1 MNDFTDAPLG
11 RLLVARKAAR
21 SFAARYAGRTV
32 LAIGAH
38 PDDIE
43 LGIGATVALLSAS
56 GARVVMA
63 VCSVPGDYEI
73 RRAEALAAADILGC
87 ELRILMDGGSRRIE
101 DVKTYQLVGMIDDLV
116 REVQPAA
123 MLTHGCTDFHSDH
136 VLVHHASVPSQR
148 LHSFDF
154 YCYLPTMVRPVPVPF
169 QPRAYIDVSDTIE
182 AKIDAIAAHK
192 SQFGSRGI
200 SFDYYREIAHLNGRM
215 CGVEY
220 AEGLDIGRIVFA

>member
-1 MNDFTDAPLG
+1 MNAAVLPIE
-11 RLLVARKAAR
+11 RLPIARKAACT
-21 SFAARYAGRTV
+21 FPARYAGRTV

-43 LGIGATVALLSAS
+43 LGVGATVALLARA

-63 VCSVPGDYEI
+63 VCSVPSDYD
-73 RRAEALAAADILGC
+73 RRRSEALDAAAILGC

-101 DVKTYQLVGMIDDLV
+101 DVKTYQLVGLIDDMV
-116 REVQPAA
+116 RELRPAA
-123 MLTHGCTDFHSDH
+123 MLTHGCTDFHGDH
-136 VLVHHASVPSQR
+136 VAVHHASVPSQR
-148 LHSFDF
+148 LHAFDF

-169 QPRAYIDVSDTIE
+169 QPRAYIDVSTTIE
-182 AKIDAIAAHK
+182 TKIDAIAAHK

-200 SFDYYREIAHLNGRM
+200 SFDYYREIAHLNGVM
-215 CGVEY
+215 CGAEY

>member
-1 MNDFTDAPLG
+1 MNDVCDAPLG
-11 RLLVARKAAR
+11 KLLVARKAAR

-43 LGIGATVALLSAS
+43 LGIGATVAMLAHA

-63 VCSVPGDYEI
+63 VCSIPGDYDR
-73 RRAEALAAADILGC
+73 RRAEALEAAAILGC
-87 ELRILMDGGSRRIE
+87 ELRILMDGGGRRIE
-101 DVKTYQLVGMIDDLV
+101 DVKAYQLVGMIDDTV
-116 REVQPAA
+116 RDLRPAA
-123 MLTHGCTDFHSDH
+123 LLTHGSTDFHGDH
-136 VLVHHASVPSQR
+136 VLVHHASVPAQR
-148 LHSFDF
+148 LHAFDF

-169 QPRAYIDVSDTIE
+169 QPRAYIDVTSTIE
-182 AKIDAIAAHK
+182 RKIAAIAAHK

-200 SFDYYREIAHLNGRM
+200 SFDYYREIAHLNGVM
-215 CGVEY
+215 CGAEY

>member
-1 MNDFTDAPLG
+1 MNDVSDAPLG
-11 RLLVARKAAR
+11 KLLVARKAAR
-21 SFAARYAGRTV
+21 SFSARYAGRTV

-43 LGIGATVALLSAS
+43 LGIGATVALLAAS

-63 VCSVPGDYEI
+63 VCSVPGDYER

-101 DVKTYQLVGMIDDLV
+101 DVKTYQLVGMIDELV

-123 MLTHGCTDFHSDH
+123 MLTHGSTDFHGDH

-148 LHSFDF
+148 LHDFDF

-169 QPRAYIDVSDTIE
+169 QPRAYIDVSSTIE

-192 SQFGSRGI
+192 SQFGSRGL

>member
-1 MNDFTDAPLG
+1 MNAAVLPIN
-11 RLLVARKAAR
+11 RLPIARKAACT
-21 SFAARYAGRTV
+21 FPARYAGRTV

-43 LGIGATVALLSAS
+43 LGIGATVALLSAA

-63 VCSVPGDYEI
+63 VCSVPGDYDK
-73 RRAEALAAADILGC
+73 RRSEALDAAAILGC

-101 DVKTYQLVGMIDDLV
+101 DVKTYQLVGLIDDTV
-116 REVQPAA
+116 RELRPAA
-123 MLTHGCTDFHSDH
+123 MLTHGCTDFHGDH
-136 VLVHHASVPSQR
+136 VLVHHASVPAQR
-148 LHSFDF
+148 LHAFDF

-169 QPRAYIDVSDTIE
+169 QPRAYIDVSTTIE
-182 AKIDAIAAHK
+182 KKIAAIAAHK

-200 SFDYYREIAHLNGRM
+200 SFDYYREIAHLNGVM

>member
-1 MNDFTDAPLG
+1 
-11 RLLVARKAAR
+11 
-21 SFAARYAGRTV
+21 V

-43 LGIGATVALLSAS
+43 LGIGATVALLAAS
-56 GARVVMA
+56 GARVVMG
-63 VCSVPGDYEI
+63 VCSVPGDYET

-87 ELRILMDGGSRRIE
+87 ELRILMDGGGRRVE
-101 DVKTYQLVGMIDDLV
+101 DVKNYQLVGMIDDLV

-123 MLTHGCTDFHSDH
+123 MLTHGCTDFHGDH

-148 LHSFDF
+148 LHDFDF

-169 QPRAYIDVSDTIE
+169 QPRAYIDVSTTIE
-182 AKIDAIAAHK
+182 AKIDAIAAHR
-192 SQFGSRGI
+192 SQFISRGI

>member
-1 MNDFTDAPLG
+1 MNDVSDTPLG
-11 RLLVARKAAR
+11 KLLVARKAAR
-21 SFAARYAGRTV
+21 TFASRYAGRTV

-43 LGIGATVALLSAS
+43 LGIGATVALLARS

-63 VCSVPGDYEI
+63 VCSIPSNYDT
-73 RRAEALAAADILGC
+73 RRAEALDAAAILGC

-101 DVKTYQLVGMIDDLV
+101 DMKNYQLVGLIDDLV

-123 MLTHGCTDFHSDH
+123 MLTHGSTDFHGDH

-169 QPRAYIDVSDTIE
+169 QPRAYIDVSSTIE
-182 AKIDAIAAHK
+182 TKIAAIAAHR
-192 SQFGSRGI
+192 SQFGSRGL
-200 SFDYYREIAHLNGRM
+200 SFDYYREIAHLSGCM
-215 CGVEY
+215 CGADY

>member
-11 RLLVARKAAR
+11 KLLVARKAAR

-43 LGIGATVALLSAS
+43 LGIGATLAVLSGA

-63 VCSVPGDYEI
+63 ICSVPSDYEL
-73 RRAEALAAADILGC
+73 RRAEALDAAAILGC

-101 DVKTYQLVGMIDDLV
+101 DVKTYQLVGLIDDLV
-116 REVQPAA
+116 RELQPAA
-123 MLTHGCTDFHSDH
+123 MLTHGSTDFHGDH
-136 VLVHHASVPSQR
+136 VLVHHASVPAQR

-154 YCYLPTMVRPVPVPF
+154 YSYLPTMVRPVPVPF
-169 QPRAYIDVSDTIE
+169 QPRAYIDVSGTIE
-182 AKIDAIAAHK
+182 TKIAAIAAHK
-192 SQFGSRGI
+192 SQFTARGLC
-200 SFDYYREIAHLNGRM
+200 FDYYREIAHLSGRM
-215 CGVEY
+215 CGVDY

>member
-1 MNDFTDAPLG
+1 MNDISDAPLG
-11 RLLVARKAAR
+11 KLMVARKAAR
-21 SFAARYAGRTV
+21 SFASRYAGRTV

-43 LGIGATVALLSAS
+43 LGIGATVALLSRS

-63 VCSVPGDYEI
+63 VCSVPGDYEV
-73 RRAEALAAADILGC
+73 RRAEALDAAAILGC

-101 DVKTYQLVGMIDDLV
+101 DVKTYQLVGMIDDVV
-116 REVQPAA
+116 RDVKPAA
-123 MLTHGCTDFHSDH
+123 MLTHGSTDFHGDH

-148 LHSFDF
+148 LHDFDF
-154 YCYLPTMVRPVPVPF
+154 FSYLPTMVRPVPVPF
-169 QPRAYIDVSDTIE
+169 QPRAYIDVSATIE
-182 AKIDAIAAHK
+182 FKIAAIAAHR
-192 SQFGSRGI
+192 SQFIARGLC
-200 SFDYYREIAHLNGRM
+200 FDYYREIAHLSGRM

>member
-1 MNDFTDAPLG
+1 MNDVSDNPLG

-21 SFAARYAGRTV
+21 TFASRYAGRTV

-43 LGIGATVALLSAS
+43 LGVGATVALLANS
-56 GARVVMA
+56 GSRVVMA
-63 VCSVPGDYEI
+63 VCSIPTDYEV
-73 RRAEALAAADILGC
+73 RRAEAQAAADILGC
-87 ELRILMDGGSRRIE
+87 ELRVLMDGGSRRIE

-116 REVQPAA
+116 REVQPSA
-123 MLTHGCTDFHSDH
+123 MLTHGSTDFHGDH

-169 QPRAYIDVSDTIE
+169 QPRAYIDVSTTIE
-182 AKIDAIAAHK
+182 AKIGAIAAHK
-192 SQFGSRGI
+192 SQFSSRGMCY
-200 SFDYYREIAHLNGRM
+200 DYYREIAHLNGRM

>member
-1 MNDFTDAPLG
+1 MNDFTDAPMN
-11 RLLVARKAAR
+11 RLLVARKAACT
-21 SFAARYAGRTV
+21 FAARYAGRTV

-43 LGIGATVALLSAS
+43 LGIGATVALLARA

-63 VCSVPGDYEI
+63 VCSVPTNYDM
-73 RRAEALAAADILGC
+73 RRAEALAAAAVLGC

-101 DVKTYQLVGMIDDLV
+101 DVKAYQLVGMIDDTV
-116 REVQPAA
+116 RELQPAA
-123 MLTHGCTDFHSDH
+123 MLTHGSTDFHGDH
-136 VLVHHASVPSQR
+136 VLVHQASVPAQR
-148 LHSFDF
+148 LHPFDL

-169 QPRAYIDVSDTIE
+169 HPRAYIDVSSTIE
-182 AKIDAIAAHK
+182 TKIAAIAEHK

-220 AEGLDIGRIVFA
+220 AEGLDVGRIVFA

>member
-1 MNDFTDAPLG
+1 MNDVTDAPLG
-11 RLLVARKAAR
+11 KLLVARKAAR

-43 LGIGATVALLSAS
+43 LGIGATVALLAAS
-56 GARVVMA
+56 GARVVMG
-63 VCSVPGDYEI
+63 VCSVPGDYET

-87 ELRILMDGGSRRIE
+87 ELRILMDGGGRRVE
-101 DVKTYQLVGMIDDLV
+101 DVKNYQLVGMIDDLV

-123 MLTHGCTDFHSDH
+123 MLTHGCTDFHGDH

-148 LHSFDF
+148 LHDFDF

-169 QPRAYIDVSDTIE
+169 QPRAYIDVSSTIE
-182 AKIDAIAAHK
+182 SKIEAIAAHK

>member
-1 MNDFTDAPLG
+1 MNAAVLPIN
-11 RLLVARKAAR
+11 RLPVARKAACT
-21 SFAARYAGRTV
+21 FPARYAGRTV

-43 LGIGATVALLSAS
+43 LGIGATVALLASA

-63 VCSVPGDYEI
+63 VCSVPGDYD
-73 RRAEALAAADILGC
+73 RRRSEALDAAAILGC

-101 DVKTYQLVGMIDDLV
+101 DVKNYQLVGMIDDTV
-116 REVQPAA
+116 RELRPAA
-123 MLTHGCTDFHSDH
+123 MLTHGCTDFHGDH

-169 QPRAYIDVSDTIE
+169 QPRAYIDVSTTIE
-182 AKIDAIAAHK
+182 KKIAAIAAHK
-192 SQFGSRGI
+192 SQFGSRGM
-200 SFDYYREIAHLNGRM
+200 SFDYYREIAHLNGVM
-215 CGVEY
+215 CGAEY

>member
-1 MNDFTDAPLG
+1 MNAADVPLG
-11 RLLVARKAAR
+11 RLPVARKAAC
-21 SFAARYAGRTV
+21 SFPARYAGRTV

-43 LGIGATVALLSAS
+43 LGIGATVALLARS

-63 VCSVPGDYEI
+63 VCSVPGDYDK
-73 RRAEALAAADILGC
+73 RRAEALEAAAILGC

-101 DVKTYQLVGMIDDLV
+101 DVKAYQLVGMIDDTV
-116 REVQPAA
+116 RELRPAA
-123 MLTHGCTDFHSDH
+123 MLTHGSTDFHGDH

-154 YCYLPTMVRPVPVPF
+154 YSYLPTMVRPVPVPF
-169 QPRAYIDVSDTIE
+169 QPRAYIDVTTTIE
-182 AKIDAIAAHK
+182 LKIDAIAAHK
-192 SQFGSRGI
+192 SQFGARGI
-200 SFDYYREIAHLNGRM
+200 SFDYYREIAHLNGVM
-215 CGVEY
+215 CGSEY